1 MKSKIIHALISLSL
15 LTIHRYHACT
25 CYSLTPM
32 DVFKDNWW
40 NLMTVI
46 RNNNE
51 ASSNSDTLMTV
62 VKSNTEVSSNKDTT
76 DSMNSSGKKRKK
88 NKKAMAFMKSAS
100 AYRECTDGDGT
111 IDDMTDK
118 FPFTSSGNQWFGL
131 TDSAFGGESSAS
143 ITREKYE
150 GKTANVLR
158 GKVIESK
165 QKEQNESFI
174 QMATNLALNGSA
186 FKTVDVSKYSGI
198 KLTAFYDGL
207 EELENFCIHFRT
219 PACRAQLSAYRANFE
234 LSKGNW
240 KTIQIPWDSLKG
252 IGPGSS
258 KTIFEKSAIRR
269 LSIVALGEKD
279 EFTLAIS
286 RVGFY

>member
-1 MKSKIIHALISLSL
+1 MKSKFVNALISLCL

-25 CYSLTPM
+25 CYSIAPM
-32 DVFKDNWW
+32 DVIKDNMW
-40 NLMTVI
+40 NLMTLIKSNEVSTSNIDTLMPVI
-46 RNNNE
+46 KSNDE
-51 ASSNSDTLMTV
+51 ASSNS
-62 VKSNTEVSSNKDTT
+62 ETT
-76 DSMNSSGKKRKK
+76 DSMNSGTKAKK
-88 NKKAMAFMKSAS
+88 NNKAMAFIRSAS

-118 FPFTSSGNQWFGL
+118 FPFTSSGNQWFGV

-150 GKTANVLR
+150 GKTATVLR

-174 QMATNLALNGSA
+174 QMATNLALNRSA
-186 FKTVDVSKYSGI
+186 FNSVDVSKYSGI

-219 PACRAQLSAYRANFE
+219 PACRAQLSAYRASFE
-234 LSKGNW
+234 LAKGNW
-240 KTIQIPWDSLKG
+240 KTIQIPWDS
-252 IGPGSS
+252 
-258 KTIFEKSAIRR
+258 
-269 LSIVALGEKD
+269 
-279 EFTLAIS
+279 
-286 RVGFY
+286 